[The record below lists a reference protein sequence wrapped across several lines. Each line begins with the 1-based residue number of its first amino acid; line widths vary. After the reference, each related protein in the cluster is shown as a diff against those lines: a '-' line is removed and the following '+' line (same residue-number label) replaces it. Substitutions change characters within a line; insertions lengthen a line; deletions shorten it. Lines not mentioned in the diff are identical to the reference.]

1 MAFIIIY
8 KNQGFAFGVNITAI
22 TYPKNIAAAIPPAVA
37 IVPPVNIPKKP
48 SFLIPSITPFPSEY
62 PNPIIGTVAPAAPK
76 STILYIIA
84 QFN

>member
-48 SFLIPSITPFPSEY
+48 SFLIPSITPVSYTHLNCYTHMHEKCFW
-62 PNPIIGTVAPAAPK
+62 
-76 STILYIIA
+76 
-84 QFN
+84 

>member
-48 SFLIPSITPFPSEY
+48 SFFNSLYNSIS
-62 PNPIIGTVAPAAPK
+62 K
-76 STILYIIA
+76 
-84 QFN
+84 